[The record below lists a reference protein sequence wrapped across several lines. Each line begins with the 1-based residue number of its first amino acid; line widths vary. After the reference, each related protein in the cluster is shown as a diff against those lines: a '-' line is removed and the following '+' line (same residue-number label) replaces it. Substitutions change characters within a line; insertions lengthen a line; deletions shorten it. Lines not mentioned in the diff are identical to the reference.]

1 MESHNSDSPH
11 KSKTPSSESED
22 EIEFIGE
29 GPLRPVL
36 ECIDLVSSE
45 DEEQEPNSS
54 SYFHRNTKRKDHI
67 DYQKERVASTLDRL
81 ARHVEVEKQQKEEKN
96 KAFKEKVD
104 SQYAHGLQELEFI
117 REHSDTEAA
126 RLCVDQWLKMPGLK
140 PGSVNG
146 GRRGVYR
153 RTGQT
158 QVKSSPKYCPV
169 MHCRRQFDN
178 VHLLL
183 GHLQR
188 FDHSPCDPTVTLH
201 GPPHNAVACVICCE
215 IFSTSQQYNDHL
227 LSKDIFLFQL
237 NENDGHKKGI
247 PPQHIPCFACP
258 NCFLLFTKKDE
269 CLQHM
274 SQENH
279 FLQASELSDAL
290 KSDQPLPFPSFAKNL
305 LISLCKEVPF
315 QVKCM
320 SCFKILRSHMELT
333 AHFRTRCYNSG
344 PMALS
349 KKSISQVAEIFKMKG
364 HCENCDELFA
374 DKNQM
379 TQHKQT
385 TQHNIRVF
393 TTLEESILLFCHV
406 NGKHKNQSHLSF
418 IVERSRPLL
427 KRHLSPDE
435 SSSEMRSTPSKRMIN
450 LKDKSE
456 DKVANQSQGSACKVK
471 AWFCECLQK
480 FFTEESVEKHIL
492 SANRICHKCAVC
504 GKLAE
509 NSSIIRLHMSR
520 FHGGAHLTNFLLWC
534 RACSVDLREED
545 IMGHITEFHGGH
557 SYYYEQEAVEDEPMP
572 SGSDAVT
579 ISAGGDKDCISDPI
593 ELSPESGPVVGTWQ
607 CRICEEMFESE
618 ESVKQHCMSLESH
631 AFHRYSCGLCG
642 NHFRKVGTLQRH
654 FQEHHNQEIQ
664 TKYFCGLCGDLFFN
678 TEDEFLSHYK
688 ALHSR
693 DYTFVPE
700 QIEPSI
706 KKDEDFLPVEQ
717 GDRLT
722 CGCRT
727 SYISKINRRNDYE
740 NCQKAMLQKG
750 NLWFRCC
757 LCSATAQNIADLN
770 SHLKSHTSGKHK
782 PEMYV
787 VRCAACNKNFD
798 DLQSAHQH
806 YHMKH
811 CFLQKPDLPSLE
823 SESEDPVFKFSAS
836 GACVVRKPHRQQF
849 QASPSKTKDRPQF
862 SPLRGTTEEK
872 KIKNEDLQ
880 QSEELSENCEL
891 PDLDYL
897 STMTHIVLVDLDNWG
912 SFFTQL
918 PANLNQGTF
927 IWGFQGGYSNW
938 KPPVHCK
945 IYNYLKRI
953 GCFFLH
959 PRCSTRREAA
969 DFALCVHAG
978 RLDEHLPKQIPF
990 TVLSGDKSFLELEN
1004 QFKMTQRPARILNPH
1019 HIEGDMMCALLNSIS
1034 DTTKG

>member
-1 MESHNSDSPH
+1 MESHNSDSFR
-11 KSKTPSSESED
+11 KSKSPTSGSED

-36 ECIDLVSSE
+36 ECIDLISSE
-45 DEEQEPNSS
+45 DEEPNSS
-54 SYFHRNTKRKDHI
+54 SYFHSNTKRKDHI

-146 GRRGVYR
+146 GRRDIFK

-158 QVKSSPKYCPV
+158 RVNSRPKCCPV
-169 MHCRRQFDN
+169 MHCNREFDN

-201 GPPHNAVACVICCE
+201 GPPHNAFACVICCE
-215 IFSTSQQYNDHL
+215 RFATSQQYSDHL
-227 LSKDIFLFQL
+227 LSKL

-247 PPQHIPCFACP
+247 PPQHIQCFACP
-258 NCFLLFTKKDE
+258 KCFLLFAKRDE
-269 CLQHM
+269 CWQHM
-274 SQENH
+274 SQQKH
-279 FLQASELSDAL
+279 IIQVPELSDAV
-290 KSDQPLPFPSFAKNL
+290 KSGDPLPFPSFAKNL
-305 LISLCKEVPF
+305 LISLCKEVSF

-364 HCENCDELFA
+364 HCESCDELFA
-374 DKNQM
+374 DKNEM

-393 TTLEESILLFCHV
+393 TTLEESILMFCHV
-406 NGKHKNQSHLSF
+406 NGKHKSQSHLAH
-418 IVERSRPLL
+418 IAERSRPLL

-435 SSSEMRSTPSKRMIN
+435 SSSETGSSPSKRRSN
-450 LKDKSE
+450 LKD
-456 DKVANQSQGSACKVK
+456 G
-471 AWFCECLQK
+471 
-480 FFTEESVEKHIL
+480 
-492 SANRICHKCAVC
+492 
-504 GKLAE
+504 
-509 NSSIIRLHMSR
+509 
-520 FHGGAHLTNFLLWC
+520 
-534 RACSVDLREED
+534 
-545 IMGHITEFHGGH
+545 
-557 SYYYEQEAVEDEPMP
+557 
-572 SGSDAVT
+572 
-579 ISAGGDKDCISDPI
+579 
-593 ELSPESGPVVGTWQ
+593 
-607 CRICEEMFESE
+607 
-618 ESVKQHCMSLESH
+618 
-631 AFHRYSCGLCG
+631 
-642 NHFRKVGTLQRH
+642 
-654 FQEHHNQEIQ
+654 
-664 TKYFCGLCGDLFFN
+664 
-678 TEDEFLSHYK
+678 
-688 ALHSR
+688 
-693 DYTFVPE
+693 
-700 QIEPSI
+700 
-706 KKDEDFLPVEQ
+706 
-717 GDRLT
+717 
-722 CGCRT
+722 
-727 SYISKINRRNDYE
+727 
-740 NCQKAMLQKG
+740 
-750 NLWFRCC
+750 
-757 LCSATAQNIADLN
+757 
-770 SHLKSHTSGKHK
+770 
-782 PEMYV
+782 
-787 VRCAACNKNFD
+787 
-798 DLQSAHQH
+798 
-806 YHMKH
+806 
-811 CFLQKPDLPSLE
+811 
-823 SESEDPVFKFSAS
+823 
-836 GACVVRKPHRQQF
+836 
-849 QASPSKTKDRPQF
+849 
-862 SPLRGTTEEK
+862 
-872 KIKNEDLQ
+872 
-880 QSEELSENCEL
+880 EL

-990 TVLSGDKSFLELEN
+990 TILSGDKSFLELEN
-1004 QFKMTQRPARILNPH
+1004 QFKMTQRSARILNPH

-1034 DTTKG
+1034 DTTKGSDSEEDEDMKETLKRSLEETNKEEELQDTELQDAELQEAIKRSLEEM

>member
-1 MESHNSDSPH
+1 RGFEQFDLVEGVPAHGR
-11 KSKTPSSESED
+11 
-22 EIEFIGE
+22 GE
-29 GPLRPVL
+29 GPLRPVV

-45 DEEQEPNSS
+45 DEEPNSS
-54 SYFHRNTKRKDHI
+54 SYVHRNTKRKDHI

-81 ARHVEVEKQQKEEKN
+81 ARHVEVEKRQKEEKN

-140 PGSVNG
+140 PGTINSG
-146 GRRGVYR
+146 KRGIYKR
-153 RTGQT
+153 ADQA
-158 QVKSSPKYCPV
+158 QDNSSPIACPV
-169 MHCRRQFDN
+169 MHCNREFDN
-178 VHLLL
+178 RHLLL

-201 GPPHNAVACVICCE
+201 GPPNNAVACVICCKR
-215 IFSTSQQYNDHL
+215 FSTSQQYSDHL
-227 LSKDIFLFQL
+227 LSKL
-237 NENDGHKKGI
+237 NENDGHKKDL
-247 PPQHIPCFACP
+247 PPQHIQCFACP
-258 NCFLLFTKKDE
+258 NCFLLFTKRDE

-274 SQENH
+274 SGKNH
-279 FLQASELSDAL
+279 FLQVSKLSGEMQAGL
-290 KSDQPLPFPSFAKNL
+290 PLPFPSYAKNL

-315 QVKCM
+315 QVKCI
-320 SCFKILRSHMELT
+320 SCYQILRSHMELT
-333 AHFRTRCYNSG
+333 AHFRTRCRNSG
-344 PMALS
+344 PVALS
-349 KKSISQVAEIFKMKG
+349 KKSISQVAEIFKTKG
-364 HCENCDELFA
+364 HCENCDKLFA
-374 DKNQM
+374 DKNQI

-385 TQHNIRVF
+385 TQHNIKVL
-393 TTLEESILLFCHV
+393 TTMEESILMFCHI
-406 NGKHKNQSHLSF
+406 NGKNKSQSHLCH
-418 IVERSRPLL
+418 IVDRSRLLL
-427 KRHLSPDE
+427 KRHLTSNE
-435 SSSEMRSTPSKRMIN
+435 STSERGSTPPKRKSD
-450 LKDKSE
+450 LKDKNQ
-456 DKVANQSQGSACKVK
+456 DDAANQSQGSACKVK

-534 RACSVDLREED
+534 RACSVGLREED
-545 IMGHITEFHGGH
+545 IMGHVTELHGGH
-557 SYYYEQEAVEDEPMP
+557 SYYYEQEALEDEPMP
-572 SGSDAVT
+572 SVSDAAC
-579 ISAGGDKDCISDPI
+579 ISAGERKVCVPSPV
-593 ELSPESGPVVGTWQ
+593 ELSPERRPVLGKWQ

-631 AFHRYSCGLCG
+631 AFHRYCCGLCR

-664 TKYFCGLCGDLFFN
+664 TKYFCGLCGNLFFD
-678 TEDEFLSHYK
+678 TEEEFLIHYNEI
-688 ALHSR
+688 HSM
-693 DYTFVPE
+693 DYAFVPE
-700 QIEPSI
+700 QMEVSI
-706 KKDEDFLPVEQ
+706 KKEEDFLPVEK
-717 GDRLT
+717 GDCLT

-727 SYISKINRRNDYE
+727 TYVSRINRRNDYV

-757 LCSATAQNIADLN
+757 FCSATAQNFADLN
-770 SHLKSHTSGKHK
+770 SHLNSHTSLKHK
-782 PEMYV
+782 EEMYV
-787 VRCAACNKNFD
+787 VRCAVCSKNFD
-798 DLQSAHQH
+798 DLEGAQQH

-811 CFLQKPDLPSLE
+811 CFLQKPDLSSLA
-823 SESEDPVFKFSAS
+823 SESENTVFKFTAS
-836 GACVVRKPHRQQF
+836 GDCVDRKPHKLKLGF
-849 QASPSKTKDRPQF
+849 
-862 SPLRGTTEEK
+862 L
-872 KIKNEDLQ
+872 
-880 QSEELSENCEL
+880 ELGLNNLLLYAVYGEL

-912 SFFTQL
+912 SLFTQL

-938 KPPVHCK
+938 KPPVQCK

-959 PRCSTRREAA
+959 PRCGTRREAA

-990 TVLSGDKSFLELEN
+990 TVLSGDKSFLELET
-1004 QFKMTQRPARILNPH
+1004 QFKMTQRSARILNPH

-1034 DTTKG
+1034 DTTKGRIEIWITKSVCLEQALKADLIKHFYST